1 MIGNIDV
8 HRLIGE
14 ATEWDL
20 WKMARTIILFLF
32 RIIFAWRRVT
42 IEDDKVPLSP
52 GWASNSGPTGEIFT
66 YLTHLDIISP
76 GVRYRLK
83 AMLSRMFCVCVLARP
98 RYRQR
103 PPSNHRR
110 MLPKVRSMTLRIG
123 LMERLKRCCAWLKG
137 RLRYALCM
145 IQSRKWC
152 IAKKDRFSSVA

>member
-1 MIGNIDV
+1 MRYRVGLQFRREGLHKPCSAYTFYILRPLKNGSGNNSRPFQD
-8 HRLIGE
+8 HFCLKKG
-14 ATEWDL
+14 
-20 WKMARTIILFLF
+20 
-32 RIIFAWRRVT
+32 
-42 IEDDKVPLSP
+42 
-52 GWASNSGPTGEIFT
+52 NSGPTGEIFA

-83 AMLSRMFCVCVLARP
+83 AMLSSMFCVCVLARP

-145 IQSRKWC
+145 IQSRK
-152 IAKKDRFSSVA
+152 